1 MLLAEEEQD
10 VILDANLEVIRISS
24 ADDHS
29 GVNYGAAVVIQCTSS
44 QKCCTFVHSSLVNCN
59 IAHKLLIYLVWFTIA
74 TVIQGNV

>member
-44 QKCCTFVHSSLVNCN
+44 QKCRTFVHSSLVNCN
-59 IAHKLLIYLVWFTIA
+59 SAHELLIYLDWSAIA
-74 TVIQGNV
+74 AYVQGNE